1 MLALALLAT
10 SSANDD
16 GLEEQRAIGAQ
27 RFKLKEQL
35 SALRIKY
42 RKDET
47 TEALEEKLRKH
58 TLEVAQSQTKKTK
71 KKRDPKVAFEIGML
85 GLFDTIDTDA
95 SGFISQEEFI
105 AQSSLDIET
114 GKPIPEELAT
124 KKFQE
129 MDGNFD
135 DVLSRVEAKKYIAAT
150 AQSLEAVEAS
160 LKGGWKHTAEQLEA
174 MPAAEKSQRQLAA
187 AWAALKRGKRPARPN
202 DDLPKQEL

>member
-114 GKPIPEELAT
+114 GNPISEELAT